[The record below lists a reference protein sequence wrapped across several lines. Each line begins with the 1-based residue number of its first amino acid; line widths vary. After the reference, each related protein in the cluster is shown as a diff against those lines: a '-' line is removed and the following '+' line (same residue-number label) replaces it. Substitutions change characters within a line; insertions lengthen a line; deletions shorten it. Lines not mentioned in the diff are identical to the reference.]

1 MAFKMVQGD
10 EDIGIHNS
18 AADLGFFYILP
29 VNWNENVISS
39 LESVCDQDV
48 AAGGKWIVAVH
59 IGRIQMIQRI
69 LAAAHIEGIAVCQ
82 EGLSAIFFNQ
92 VHENSGIVRAK
103 IGQISRLTEMDF
115 NGSVLVAEIDL
126 IQHAGLFYKALQLLE
141 QVFVECGSECGK
153 IDI

>member
-1 MAFKMVQGD
+1 MAFKMVQRD
-10 EDIGIHNS
+10 EDIGIHNG

-82 EGLSAIFFNQ
+82 EPADFYREFYY
-92 VHENSGIVRAK
+92 AK
-103 IGQISRLTEMDF
+103 
-115 NGSVLVAEIDL
+115 N
-126 IQHAGLFYKALQLLE
+126 
-141 QVFVECGSECGK
+141 CGSIMLNCGFSLEMLFH
-153 IDI
+153 